1 MPERQKIDCDHLVSG
16 YEFPPHSYNLDRS
29 AVSTYKKA
37 VEESS
42 VLYQDA
48 ELVPPMAV
56 AARAMAA
63 LSEDIILPPGAIH
76 VSQEL
81 EFEGTVSV
89 NDTLVSYARVSRK
102 QSRGRFHILAM
113 DLKVFNQN
121 QEVVLTGK
129 TSFILP
135 ENDGGSGL

>member
-1 MPERQKIDCDHLVSG
+1 MPERQKIDCNYLVSG
-16 YEFPPHSYNLDRS
+16 YEFPPRSYNLDRS
-29 AVSTYKKA
+29 MVSTYKKA

-42 VLYQDA
+42 VLYQDT

-89 NDTLVSYARVSRK
+89 TDTLVSYARVSRK
-102 QSRGRFHILAM
+102 QSRGKFHILTM
-113 DLKVFNQN
+113 ELKVFNQR
-121 QEVVLTGK
+121 QEVVLAGK

-135 ENDGGSGL
+135 ENDGGGGL